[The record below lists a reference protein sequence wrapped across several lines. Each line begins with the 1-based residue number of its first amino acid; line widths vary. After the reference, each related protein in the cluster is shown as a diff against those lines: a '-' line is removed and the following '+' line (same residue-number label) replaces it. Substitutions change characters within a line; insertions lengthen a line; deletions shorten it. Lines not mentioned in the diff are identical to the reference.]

1 MIVLTWILAFL
12 AAFVAT
18 NLPLG
23 PVYASL
29 HPDFVALLVLYWAIG
44 GNGTLGYTLVWG
56 IGLLQDLIL
65 GDLLGAHAMGLVL
78 MLFLLYLGLAR
89 VRRLPPWEQLFF
101 IFLLLLAE
109 RFVAWLWQGWTT
121 PVRWHWAL
129 LVAPAFGAALWPLW
143 TSLLDRIFQRQTRRG

>member
-1 MIVLTWILAFL
+1 VTVLIWILAFL

-44 GNGTLGYTLVWG
+44 SNGSLGYTLAWG
-56 IGLLQDLIL
+56 IGLVQDLIL

-78 MLFLLYLGLAR
+78 MLYLLYLGLAR

-109 RFVAWLWQGWTT
+109 RLVVWLWQGWTV
-121 PVRWHWAL
+121 PLRWHWAL

-143 TSLLDRIFQRQTRRG
+143 TSLLDRVFHRHAGRS